1 MRYPKDLDRWIAK
14 YLQDQIDKEEKNKL
28 NAWRKNSHENE
39 RLFRQ
44 LCSDSLWRLGVKEI
58 SSFDEEEGWKS
69 VLAKTRKHRTLRWR
83 KWSSVAAAV
92 LVLMGCGM
100 LTWLKMPKAG
110 EGISLLET
118 KNAIRLN
125 LASGKSFL
133 LDSVRQI
140 ENGKTVMKNSGRQL
154 VVETVESSKQEIEWN
169 TIEVPRG
176 TEYSL
181 VLSDGTEI
189 FLNAETVLRFPDQFK
204 SDRKREIWLTGEAY
218 FKVRRDT
225 CRPFIVHSGGTEVR
239 VLGTVFNVMAYENM
253 PELQVTLLSG
263 KVEVE
268 ENLNRTS
275 VVLAPGEQAV
285 YDKNER
291 TLEEK
296 VVDVSYYSA
305 WHEGLFAFRE
315 TPLTQVMEIL
325 ARWYDFEVFF
335 QNTQARDFVYT
346 GKIKRHATLQEVLNR
361 FRQTREFDFEIKGKT
376 VIIK

>member
-1 MRYPKDLDRWIAK
+1 MKYPKDLDRWIAK
-14 YLQDQIDKEEKNKL
+14 YLQDQIDKEEINKL

-39 RLFRQ
+39 RLFRR

-69 VLAKTRKHRTLRWR
+69 VLEKTRKHRTLRWR
-83 KWSSVAAAV
+83 KWSSVVAAV
-92 LVLMGCGM
+92 LVLIGCGM
-100 LTWLKMPKAG
+100 LTWWKMPKAG

>member
-1 MRYPKDLDRWIAK
+1 MKYPKDLDRWIAK
-14 YLQDQIDKEEKNKL
+14 YLQDQIDKEEINKL

-39 RLFRQ
+39 RLFRR

-69 VLAKTRKHRTLRWR
+69 VLEKTRKHRTLRWR

-92 LVLMGCGM
+92 LVLIGCGM
-100 LTWLKMPKAG
+100 LAWLKMPKAG

>member
-39 RLFRQ
+39 RLFRR

-100 LTWLKMPKAG
+100 LAWLKMPKAG

>member
-1 MRYPKDLDRWIAK
+1 MKYPKDLDRWIAK
-14 YLQDQIDKEEKNKL
+14 YLQGKIDKEETNKL
-28 NAWRKNSHENE
+28 DAWRKASPENE
-39 RLFRQ
+39 RLFRR

-58 SSFDEEEGWKS
+58 SSFDAEAGWKS
-69 VLAKTRKHRTLRWR
+69 VLAKTGKHRSLRWR

-92 LVLMGCGM
+92 VVLMGCGM
-100 LTWLKMPKAG
+100 LTWLKMPKADKVV
-110 EGISLLET
+110 SLVET
-118 KNAIRLN
+118 KNVVRLN

-133 LDSVRQI
+133 LDSVRHI
-140 ENGKTVMKNSGRQL
+140 ENGKTVMKNSGRRL
-154 VVETVESSKQEIEWN
+154 VVETAESSKLGIEWN

-189 FLNAETVLRFPDQFK
+189 FLNAETVLRFPDQFENEG
-204 SDRKREIWLTGEAY
+204 KREIWLTGEGF
-218 FKVRRDT
+218 FKVHRDT
-225 CRPFIVHSGGTEVR
+225 CRPFIVHTGGTEVR

-268 ENLNRTS
+268 ENLHRTS

-285 YDKNER
+285 YNKNER

-296 VVDVSYYSA
+296 IVDVSYYSA

-315 TPLTQVMEIL
+315 TPLMQVMEIL

-346 GKIKRHATLQEVLNR
+346 GKIKRHATLQEVLDR
-361 FRQTREFDFEIKGKT
+361 FRQTQEFDFEIKGKT
-376 VIIK
+376 VTIK